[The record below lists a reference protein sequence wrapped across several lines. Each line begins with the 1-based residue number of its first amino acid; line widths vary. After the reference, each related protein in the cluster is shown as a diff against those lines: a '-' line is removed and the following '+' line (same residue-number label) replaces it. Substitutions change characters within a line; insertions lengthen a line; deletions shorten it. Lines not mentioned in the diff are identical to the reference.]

1 MAPGRASRTQPGGSG
16 YWQAIPV
23 PGERTPG
30 LSIWSKSQ
38 KLAMVLH
45 FRDPRQK
52 SQLQTTSCKC
62 KATNTDLISGLDHGH
77 YTGLQSPRP
86 WIPVG
91 NTAVSQWKGEVI
103 LPTPFQ
109 ACLCPDDACQVAY
122 HIVRMTIHPGSVPTP
137 KDSQFKQRPLLGH
150 HCRIHTLDGL
160 RSEWQATIL
169 QIISLPYID
178 HRLPADTA
186 YILLW
191 IWNKEQQKPTARCP
205 TG

>member
-16 YWQAIPV
+16 YWQAVPV

-30 LSIWSKSQ
+30 LSTWSKSQ
-38 KLAMVLH
+38 KLAAVMH

-52 SQLQTTSCKC
+52 SQLRKISCKC

-91 NTAVSQWKGEVI
+91 NTAVLQWKGEVI

-109 ACLCPDDACQVAY
+109 ARLCPEDTY
-122 HIVRMTIHPGSVPTP
+122 HLVLMTVHPGSVPTP
-137 KDSQFKQRPLLGH
+137 KMASLHRGPCWATTGSALWMDWDQNGKQP
-150 HCRIHTLDGL
+150 HCKL
-160 RSEWQATIL
+160 
-169 QIISLPYID
+169 SLY
-178 HRLPADTA
+178 
-186 YILLW
+186 
-191 IWNKEQQKPTARCP
+191 PT
-205 TG
+205 

>member
-1 MAPGRASRTQPGGSG
+1 MKDCSVFRCLVLWGRKHGARQGSRTQPGGSS
-16 YWQAIPV
+16 YWQAVPV

-30 LSIWSKSQ
+30 LSTWSKSQ
-38 KLAMVLH
+38 KLAVVLH

-52 SQLQTTSCKC
+52 SQLWTTSCKC

-109 ACLCPDDACQVAY
+109 ACLCPEDACQFAY
-122 HIVRMTIHPGSVPTP
+122 HIVLMTVHPGSVPTP
-137 KDSQFKQRPLLGH
+137 KMASLSRGPYWATTVGSTLWMDWDQNGKQPYCKL
-150 HCRIHTLDGL
+150 
-160 RSEWQATIL
+160 
-169 QIISLPYID
+169 SLY
-178 HRLPADTA
+178 
-186 YILLW
+186 
-191 IWNKEQQKPTARCP
+191 PT
-205 TG
+205 